1 MKLNNRNIDVLKIIV
16 EEYIN
21 TWEVI
26 WSKLLLKKYN
36 LWVSSATIRNDMSKL
51 EELEL
56 VYQPYNSAWRL
67 PTYRWIRAFIN
78 YLMSDTPNYFLE
90 EKNITLNNQNLKE
103 ISDYTHKISHTLAL
117 KTWEIWFFC
126 IPEKN
131 IIQYSWLTNFMKK
144 NFKKMWEDM
153 YMLIDMLED
162 KFNFSKFIKEFP
174 LHPWVNVF
182 IWEENILNYLKDF
195 SIIIKPI
202 KIDENIWY
210 IWIIWSMQM
219 NYSFNISAVK
229 WII

>member
-16 EEYIN
+16 EEYIT

-51 EELEL
+51 EELDL
-56 VYQPYNSAWRL
+56 VYQPYNSAWRM
-67 PTYRWIRAFIN
+67 PTFRGIRVFVN
-78 YLMSDTPNYFLE
+78 YLMWNSPNFFLE
-90 EKNITLNNQNLKE
+90 EKIIDFENQNIKQ
-103 ISDYTHKISHTLAL
+103 ISDYTHRISYTLAK
-117 KTWEIWFFC
+117 KTEEIAFFI
-126 IPEKN
+126 IPDKN
-131 IIQYSWLTNFMKK
+131 IMQYSWLSNFLKK
-144 NFKKMWEDM
+144 NHKKMWDDI
-153 YMLIDMLED
+153 YMIINMLED
-162 KFNFSKFIKEFP
+162 KLNFSKFIKEFP
-174 LHPWVNVF
+174 LQNGVNVF

-195 SIIIKPI
+195 SIIIKTV
-202 KIDENIWY
+202 KTDFSIWY